1 MARRFLTVED
11 LHRLCEKGGTREI
24 AVEEGTVVTP
34 QALEEAARMG
44 VAIRTGSAAA
54 YTEPAPDR
62 GPDAEVARRTLP
74 HLPEPADES
83 LGQGHGVVVTAVGKN
98 RPGVLAEIT
107 GALAHIQ
114 ANVLDI
120 SQKMIEGYFHMVVT
134 VELPPGASFG
144 EIKTKLEC
152 LGGPDDYVVRVMHER
167 VFRFMHR
174 I

>member
-1 MARRFLTVED
+1 MARKFLTVED
-11 LHRLCEKGGTREI
+11 LHRLTTKAGTREVS
-24 AVEEGTVVTP
+24 VEDGTIVTP

-44 VAIRTGSAAA
+44 VAIRSGGGGG
-54 YTEPAPDR
+54 YVEPAPDR
-62 GPDAEVARRTLP
+62 GPDAEIARRTLP
-74 HLPEPADES
+74 HLPEPVDEA
-83 LGQGHGVVVTAVGKN
+83 LGQGHRVVVTAVGKN

-107 GALAHIQ
+107 SALAQIQ

-120 SQKMIEGYFHMVVT
+120 SQKMIEGYFHMVLT
-134 VELPPGASFG
+134 VELPPGAPFG

-152 LGGPDDYVVRVMHER
+152 LGGPDDYIVRVMHER